1 MIKLAVCGAAGRMGS
16 RIIAL
21 AKLDKAISVKIAL
34 ERPNLSKET
43 AQIEGI
49 KITDDTDK
57 LSEVDCVIDFSQPQA
72 TMEHLKKCVS
82 FKKPMVIGTTGFSE
96 QEVKLIKEASKT
108 IGIVFSPNMS
118 VGVNVVF
125 KALKDLASTL
135 KDYKV
140 KIIEAHHTHKKDAP
154 SGTAK
159 KIAEIVEGAS
169 GNKVSGIES
178 VREGEIVGDH
188 EIIFD
193 GEFDKITLK
202 HSAKSRDIFASGAL
216 AAAKWVALREKGL
229 FSMED
234 CITNYEK

>member
-21 AKLDKAISVKIAL
+21 AKLDKAISVNLAL
-34 ERPNLSKET
+34 ERPNFSKE
-43 AQIEGI
+43 AVQVEGI
-49 KITDDTDK
+49 RITDEIDK
-57 LSEVDCVIDFSQPQA
+57 LSDVDCVIDFSQPGA
-72 TMEHLKKCVS
+72 TLEHLKKCVS

-96 QEVKLIKEASKT
+96 QEVGLIKEASKT
-108 IGIVFSPNMS
+108 IPIVFSPNMS
-118 VGVNVVF
+118 IGVNVVF
-125 KALKDLASTL
+125 KVLKDLASTL
-135 KDYKV
+135 KGYQI

-159 KIAEIVEGAS
+159 KIAQIIENAS
-169 GNKVSGIES
+169 GSKVSGIES
-178 VREGEIVGDH
+178 IREGEIVGDH

-193 GEFDKITLK
+193 AEFDTITLK

-216 AAAKWVALREKGL
+216 AAAKWVINKKKGL

-234 CITNYEK
+234 CIFNHEK